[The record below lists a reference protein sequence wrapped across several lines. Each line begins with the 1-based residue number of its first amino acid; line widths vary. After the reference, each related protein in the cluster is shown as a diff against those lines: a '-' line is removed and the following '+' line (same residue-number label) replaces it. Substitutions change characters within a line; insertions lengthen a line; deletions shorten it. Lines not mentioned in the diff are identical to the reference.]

1 MYYGLIFVSVF
12 MFGGTFAL
20 KDVYRSRVGSG
31 LKVSIQFSLMTA
43 TPGLIMLLII
53 NGFKFEFTWFTLIM
67 SIIHSLSGFCM
78 TFCGFRALE
87 RINLSLYSLFMML
100 GGMVLPYFQGILFY
114 DEPLTG
120 AKIICFIL
128 ICAALALTVDY
139 KNVLPDGILKKLDAL
154 KCRIFGITREEE
166 ASSENESGE
175 SKQPKKKGGFIYYFV
190 IFVLNGMSGVM
201 SKYFTEAPFEKTS
214 AAGYSILSAVT
225 SIVMASCIM
234 IYIMLTHKGP
244 KIKHTPLTIA
254 IASSNGILN
263 RIANYILV
271 VTLANGVDS
280 SIQYSIV
287 TGGVIAMSTAVS
299 FFKANKPKVTEI
311 VSAVV
316 ACVGIAALLLPF

>member
-12 MFGGTFAL
+12 MFGGMFAL
-20 KDVYRSRVGSG
+20 QDVYRSKVGAG

-43 TPGLIMLLII
+43 IPGLIILLIM

-67 SIIHSLSGFCM
+67 ALINSLSSFCM

-100 GGMVLPYFQGILFY
+100 GGMILPYFQGILVY
-114 DEPLTG
+114 NEPITG

-128 ICAALALTVDY
+128 ICAAIALTVD
-139 KNVLPDGILKKLDAL
+139 IKK
-154 KCRIFGITREEE
+154 
-166 ASSENESGE
+166 
-175 SKQPKKKGGFIYYFV
+175 PKKSDSQDGENADAPKRKSGFIYYFV

-214 AAGYSILSAVT
+214 AAGYSILSALT
-225 SIVMASCIM
+225 SIVMAAAIM
-234 IYIMLTHKGP
+234 VAIVVKEKGNGI
-244 KIKHTPLTIA
+244 KIKHTPLTVGIA
-254 IASSNGILN
+254 ASNGILN
-263 RIANYILV
+263 RVANYILV
-271 VTLANGVDS
+271 ITLANGVDS

-287 TGGVIAMSTAVS
+287 TGGVIAVSTAVA
-299 FFKANKPKVTEI
+299 FLNVKKPKMKEI
-311 VSAVV
+311 ISAVI